1 MAGVGEVATDRP
13 EGVPRR
19 VADRHTRRMSDRTD
33 AAETRETHDRLNLFE
48 RFVEVSTGVVSRAPF
63 FAVCVA
69 VVVVWALSYPL
80 WKTTTK
86 WELAIHT
93 FTAVLSLLLLVLL
106 ENSGRRHTEAM
117 QEKLNVLA
125 EGLSALMESQAADD
139 PELAEA
145 VEKLREAV
153 GLEGRH

>member
-1 MAGVGEVATDRP
+1 ME
-13 EGVPRR
+13 
-19 VADRHTRRMSDRTD
+19 RTD
-33 AAETRETHDRLNLFE
+33 AAKSREQQDGLDPFE
-48 RFVEVSTGVVSRAPF
+48 RFVELSTKLISRAPF

-69 VVVVWALSYPL
+69 VVVIWAVSYPL

-106 ENSGRRHTEAM
+106 ENAGRRNTEAM

-125 EGLSALMESQAADD
+125 EALAALMESRAADD
-139 PELAEA
+139 PELEEA
-145 VEKLREAV
+145 VVKLREAV
-153 GLEGRH
+153 GLEERH